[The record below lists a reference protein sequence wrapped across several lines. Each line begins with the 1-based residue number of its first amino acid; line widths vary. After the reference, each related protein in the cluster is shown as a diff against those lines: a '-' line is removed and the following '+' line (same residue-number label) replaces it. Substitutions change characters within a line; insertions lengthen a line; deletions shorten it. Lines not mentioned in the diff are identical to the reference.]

1 MKSTLAID
9 LGGRY
14 TGVVSYTSEP
24 GMPSVDS
31 INAYVINTPNNDDL
45 TVSVKSRTQVRHR
58 LRSQKRFKLARLL
71 ITLIAQH
78 KANRNLS
85 NSEKEALFGLLK
97 RRGYSRYDSELDLSC
112 LQSIETKPFQSFIP
126 EITEDESLLTQW
138 ESFKAGYATGNAD
151 CINIVRSFV
160 NLPDAKQFKEH
171 LKQYLLGKEEV
182 KDYLTA
188 LSVLREDALLVEQQ
202 NLFGHK
208 HRTQFLDD
216 IHCDIQKDSRLKTLI
231 NEFGGLEPF
240 YRTIGNICNLQLRAL
255 RWYFN
260 EPSMNTPYYDDNR
273 LKGVLARAYRF
284 FHYPKEELAKCRD
297 ILGAIEGTASAL
309 TFLGSFDPKKTIP
322 PYEDQNNRRPPLDQT
337 LLLNPRALDLR
348 YDTRWELWVN
358 NLLRAPQSKG
368 IDDQLDVILASTDR
382 KSRLQERQ
390 SGQIVH
396 YTSAK
401 LYNAYVLHRLLDR
414 TLDNDPYCLRLIS
427 KERLG
432 QSNDIHEAMNRL
444 TKDLGSQH
452 VKEFLEFARN
462 YYNEVDL
469 AKRGLWSIVQNPL
482 LERADIHPPM
492 KKGAIVARLINNIL
506 CTENV
511 SISQFWNLQVKGTS
525 TVKSICAS
533 IERSRKEYGNFFNI
547 EYKKALL
554 KHQRGEKPDAQDKE
568 FLKIADNVQLTSQ
581 RIAQVLNLSEEQRGK
596 FANPF
601 SLAQLYTI
609 IETEPNG
616 FIKTSVAA
624 NDENAWRTNFAG
636 NARCVRLCSDT
647 IRPFDGAVKKTLER
661 QAYELARLKF
671 KELQNCV
678 NEKNSTVD
686 VTLLIESNEFAFS
699 SSMAEI
705 KKSDKAKAIRNK
717 ADRAMKRQD
726 QRWQNKNSR
735 IKAASR
741 GLCPYTGQ
749 PLGDNGE
756 IDHIISR
763 SASLMLY
770 GDILNS
776 EPNLIYCSQKG
787 NQLKSNRI
795 KTIRDLAPNYLEKV
809 FGTSNCLAV
818 EKQICDTVDHLSDND
833 IVQFDSLSPQE
844 QDAVRHS
851 LFLNTANPINRRVRQ
866 TLAKQFKSR
875 VNGTQAWF
883 ARQFIKTL
891 QELSSDWRKTNNIAI
906 TFDVYRLPAQ
916 SVQGDYRTKIADT
929 MPELAKPDSAQPIGS
944 HVVDALCVFGAALD
958 NQKIARRLGLDNLTL
973 SDSLEHLTA
982 LLPQHIDII
991 NIKRKPVFD
1000 KDNLQSISWFKETIY
1015 AEEFL
1020 PIMVKKNET
1029 RIGFAWNDQYSLRVK
1044 HGDTLLKAL
1053 SSFFNDAKSVRE
1065 YEIQTFTINRE
1076 KAFEFLHKVF
1086 VSPCSTAECQTA
1098 TLLEALSYITQKTP
1112 ISDYFDEK
1120 TRSFDLNK
1128 VSKHFS
1134 IKIKLDNQFGA
1145 SGTISLPCQSDWKN
1159 EINKMN
1165 QFSNL
1170 PDDKRS
1176 GQDIVLSMKKNH
1188 NNSSL
1193 KHCRTRRVWSMPI
1206 VPSGVSAAIRL
1217 RRESHDGHNI
1227 YQLQMLK
1234 NAKYKGLGVDN
1245 NGQID
1250 WTQPLVAD
1258 IYKQNS
1264 LTLRGERYLDSQK
1277 FIAMDLWLEVDIG
1290 MPDVR
1295 VRMSPGEAN
1304 RRHICITQ
1312 SRELFENWIE
1322 SSLGSMWNMPGT
1334 KKLSEGELASFIKN
1348 TNSPVLGAPRD
1359 GVIKF
1364 TQLGETI
1371 TYCYCTQSA
1380 NAQMKK
1386 AYQEAYLRT
1395 LAK

>member
-14 TGVVSYTSEP
+14 TGVVSYTSEF
-24 GMPSVDS
+24 GLPSADS
-31 INAYVINTPNNDDL
+31 LKAYVINTPNNDEL

-58 LRSQKRFKLARLL
+58 LRSQKRFKLARQLM
-71 ITLIAQH
+71 TLIVQH
-78 KANRNLS
+78 KVARNLS

-112 LQSIETKPFQSFIP
+112 LQSIETEPFQSFIP
-126 EITEDESLLTQW
+126 EISEDESLLTQW
-138 ESFKAGYATGNAD
+138 ESFKAGYSTGNVD
-151 CINIVRSFV
+151 CINIVRSFAS
-160 NLPDAKQFKEH
+160 LPDAKQFKEH
-171 LKQYLLGKEEV
+171 LKQYSLSKEEV

-202 NLFGHK
+202 SLFGHK
-208 HRTQFLDD
+208 HRTQFFDD
-216 IHCDIQKDSRLKTLI
+216 IYGDIPKDSRLKTI
-231 NEFGGLEPF
+231 VNDFGGLEPF

-260 EPSMNTPYYDDNR
+260 DPSMKNPYYDDKR
-273 LKGVLARAYRF
+273 LKSVLSRAYHF
-284 FHYPKEELAKCRD
+284 FHYPKGELEKCRD
-297 ILGAIEGTASAL
+297 ILSAIESADSAL
-309 TFLGSFDPKKTIP
+309 AFLASFDPKKTIP
-322 PYEDQNNRRPPLDQT
+322 PYEDQNNRKPPLDQT

-348 YDTRWELWVN
+348 YGSRWELWVN

-396 YTSAK
+396 YTSKK

-414 TLDNDPYCLRLIS
+414 TLDNDPYSLRLIS
-427 KERLG
+427 KERIG
-432 QSNDIHEAMNRL
+432 QSNDIHEAMSRL

-452 VKEFLEFARN
+452 LKEFLEFARN
-462 YYNEVDL
+462 YYNEVEL
-469 AKRGLWSIVQNPL
+469 AKRGLWSIVQTPL

-492 KKGAIVARLINNIL
+492 KKGTIISRLINNVL

-511 SISQFWNLQVKGTS
+511 SISQFWHLRVKGTS

-533 IERSRKEYGNFFNI
+533 IERTRKEYGNFFNA
-547 EYKKALL
+547 EYKKALA
-554 KHQRGEKPDAQDKE
+554 KHRVKEKLDAQDKE
-568 FLKIADNVQLTSQ
+568 FIKIADNVQLTSQ
-581 RIAQVLNLSEEQRGK
+581 RIAQALNLSEEQREK

-616 FIKTSVAA
+616 FIKTSVAV
-624 NDENAWRTNFAG
+624 NDENAWRTNLAG
-636 NARCVRLCSDT
+636 HARCVRLCSDT
-647 IRPFDGAVKKTLER
+647 VRPFDGAVKKTLER
-661 QAYELARLKF
+661 QAYELAKLKF
-671 KELQNCV
+671 SELQNSV
-678 NEKNSTVD
+678 KNDCTVD
-686 VTLLIESNEFAFS
+686 VTLLIESNEFAFT

-726 QRWQNKNSR
+726 QRWQNKNNR
-735 IKAASR
+735 IKTASR

-756 IDHIISR
+756 IDHIVSR

-795 KTIRDLAPNYLEKV
+795 KTIQDLASNYLEKV
-809 FGTSNCLAV
+809 FGTSNFSAV
-818 EKQICDTVDHLSDND
+818 EELICSTVSRLSDND
-833 IVQFDSLSPQE
+833 IVQFDSLTQQE

-851 LFLNTANPINRRVRQ
+851 LFLNSANPVNRRVRQ
-866 TLAKQFKSR
+866 ALAKQFKSR

-891 QELSSDWRKTNNIAI
+891 QELSANWCKTNNISL
-906 TFDVYRLPAQ
+906 TFDVYRLPSQ
-916 SVQGDYRTKIADT
+916 SVQSDYRAKIAT
-929 MPELAKPDSAQPIGS
+929 SAPELAKPDSAQPIGS
-944 HVVDALCVFGAALD
+944 HAIDALCVFGAALD
-958 NQKIARRLGLDNLTL
+958 NQKIAKRMGLDNLTL

-982 LLPQHIDII
+982 LLPQSVDII
-991 NIKRKPVFD
+991 NIKRKSLFD
-1000 KDNLQSISWFKETIY
+1000 KDDLQSISWFKETIY

-1020 PIMVKKNET
+1020 PIMVKKDET
-1029 RIGFAWNDQYSLRVK
+1029 RIGFSWNDQYSLKVK
-1044 HGDTLLKAL
+1044 HGDILIKTL
-1053 SSFFNDAKSVRE
+1053 SSFLNEAKPVRE

-1076 KAFEFLHKVF
+1076 KAFELLHKVF
-1086 VSPCSTAECQTA
+1086 TAPCTSEECQIA
-1098 TLLEALSYITQKTP
+1098 DLLEGMSYVTQKTP
-1112 ISDYFDEK
+1112 ISDFFDEK
-1120 TRSFDLNK
+1120 SRSFKLNK
-1128 VSKHFS
+1128 ADKLFS
-1134 IKIKLDNQFGA
+1134 IKIKLDRRFGA
-1145 SGTISLPCQSDWKN
+1145 SGTIFLPCQKDWEN
-1159 EINKMN
+1159 EIKKIN
-1165 QFSNL
+1165 QFTGQLSN
-1170 PDDKRS
+1170 S
-1176 GQDIVLSMKKNH
+1176 QNGQDVVLSMKKNLKR
-1188 NNSSL
+1188 SAL
-1193 KHCRTRRVWSMPI
+1193 KHRRTRRVWSMPI
-1206 VPSGVSAAIRL
+1206 VPSGLSAAIRL
-1217 RRESHDGHNI
+1217 NRKSHDGRDI
-1227 YQLQMLK
+1227 YQLQMIK
-1234 NAKYKGLGVDN
+1234 NAKYKGLCVDN
-1245 NGQID
+1245 EGQID
-1250 WTQPLVAD
+1250 WNQLLVAD

-1264 LTLRGERYLDSQK
+1264 LTLRAERYLDSQK
-1277 FIAMDLWLEVDIG
+1277 FISMDHWLDIDIG
-1290 MPDVR
+1290 IPEVK

-1312 SRELFENWIE
+1312 SRQQFENWIGCT
-1322 SSLGSMWNMPGT
+1322 LGSMWTMPAT
-1334 KKLSEGELASFIKN
+1334 KELNEEELANFIKN
-1348 TNSPVLGAPRD
+1348 ANSPILGSPRR

-1364 TQLGETI
+1364 ARLGETI
-1371 TYCYCTQSA
+1371 TYYYCSQSA
-1380 NAQMKK
+1380 NAQMKNAYQK
-1386 AYQEAYLRT
+1386 AYLAS